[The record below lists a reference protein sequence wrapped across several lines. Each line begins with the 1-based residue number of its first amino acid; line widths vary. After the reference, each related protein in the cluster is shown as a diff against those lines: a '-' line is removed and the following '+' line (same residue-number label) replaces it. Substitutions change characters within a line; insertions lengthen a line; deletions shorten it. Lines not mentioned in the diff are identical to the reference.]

1 VFGPLA
7 GCYGSAVSRGFAI
20 RPATE
25 TDARAIR
32 IVIMR
37 RDEA

>member
-25 TDARAIR
+25 TDAREIR
-32 IVIMR
+32 IIVMR
-37 RDEA
+37 RDQA